1 MRSRR
6 DDSEGS
12 PRITSAIWEAM
23 LSSALMTLRSA
34 WLTVCSEASLGQASI
49 RRQICSVV
57 KRGSTADWVLGG
69 FDMDVEGA
77 RDGAAGRAA
86 LSRLQSFIGPAPRR
100 LRLLFKYA
108 VLVPFRPEQRDA
120 DSRSH
125 TDIKT

>member
-1 MRSRR
+1 
-6 DDSEGS
+6 
-12 PRITSAIWEAM
+12 
-23 LSSALMTLRSA
+23 
-34 WLTVCSEASLGQASI
+34 
-49 RRQICSVV
+49 
-57 KRGSTADWVLGG
+57 
-69 FDMDVEGA
+69 MDVEGA